1 VANAKGSRRATRQK
15 KTVTKKEDPD
25 QFPIVGIGSSAG
37 GLEALEQ
44 FFKNTVPN
52 SGIAYILISH
62 LDPNRPSILADL
74 IGHYTSMA
82 VLQATDGMPVEAD
95 KIYVIPPG
103 KDMEIRD
110 RTLRLFKR
118 PKQKEHE
125 VHMPIDFFLRSLAED
140 QGQYAIAI
148 VLSGNGSD
156 GSFGLRSVQAN
167 LGLVMVQ
174 SPDTAKYDSMPR
186 SAISTGLADYV
197 VPPNDMFGMLEKYIR
212 TLKEKMAQTMA
223 KGSGSDTE
231 ALYKIMSILRT
242 KTGHDFSMYKRN
254 TINRRIERRMAVHQ
268 LHSFLEYAE
277 FLRKDLSEVQMLFK
291 ELLIQVTK
299 FFRDPEAFDALKKA
313 LRGSMLS
320 DRIDRN
326 SLRIWVPGCS
336 TGEEVYSIAMLLVE
350 LMEEAGRNIDVQI
363 FGTDIDENA
372 IGVARTAEYPVS
384 IAPDVGEERLK
395 RFFTKEEDKFKV
407 KKEVRDMAIFAPQN
421 IIRDPPFIRL
431 DMISCRN
438 LLIYFEPALQRKV
451 LETLSFALNPDGLLF
466 LGTSET
472 INGFSDEFTVID
484 QKWKIYRRVP
494 YTQPFTISDIGT
506 LVVPSGQEATNVE
519 PGIKVRPRISEVADR
534 ALLMGFAPPGLIVD
548 SKDEIVNFHG
558 KTGKYLEHPPGKAS
572 LNIQTLLKEDIKFPV
587 MAAIR
592 EARSTMKV
600 SVKNAIRVKANGDSS
615 FLNIVVKP
623 IEDLASI
630 GGLMIVFQDIVIPN
644 EILREHQ
651 GLAIAPDKDV
661 YITELEKELSYTKEN
676 LQSTIEELETSNEE
690 LKSTNEELQST
701 NEELQSVAEES
712 ETAKEELHSL
722 NEELLSVNAELEKRN
737 EELQAANSDMRNL
750 LNSIDVATIF
760 LDTHLKIKRFTP
772 QIGRIMN
779 LLPSDMGRPIADIT
793 MSLRYDDL
801 INDAEEVLDRLVTK
815 EKEIQTKEGQW
826 FQVRILPYRTVDNVI
841 DGVVIT
847 VIDIDMQ
854 KKVQEKL
861 EQMAEELTEAREYAE
876 GIVNMIGEP
885 LIVLDQNLEVV
896 SANHS
901 FYRTFSAMAND
912 VIGYRITNINGLE
925 WQNCEL
931 DNILES
937 ALDGHDI
944 TEHPLTISSPSLGSR
959 KALISAKK
967 LPMRNGK
974 KQVLLTFIIPKSP
987 RSPGAYDRS

>member
-1 VANAKGSRRATRQK
+1 VANAKGGRKSTHQN
-15 KTVTKKEDPD
+15 KTVDEKEYPD
-25 QFPIVGIGSSAG
+25 QFPVVGIGSSAG

-44 FFKNTVPN
+44 FFKNTTPN
-52 SGIAYILISH
+52 SGIAYILITH
-62 LDPNRPSILADL
+62 LDPNRPSILAEL
-74 IGHYTSMA
+74 IGHYTSME

-148 VLSGNGSD
+148 ILSGNGSD

-174 SPDTAKYDSMPR
+174 SPDTAKYDGMPR

-197 VPPNDMFGMLEKYIR
+197 VPPSDMFGMLEKYIKSLREKIAR
-212 TLKEKMAQTMA
+212 TTI
-223 KGSGSDTE
+223 KGPGSDTE
-231 ALYKIMSILRT
+231 ALYRIMSILRA

-268 LHSFLEYAE
+268 LNSFLDYAE
-277 FLRKDLSEVQMLFK
+277 FLRKDHSEVQMLFK

-299 FFRDPEAFDALKKA
+299 FFRDPEAFEALKKA
-313 LRGSMLS
+313 LKGNGLS
-320 DRIDRN
+320 DDNGSR
-326 SLRIWVPGCS
+326 SFRIWVPGCS
-336 TGEEVYSIAMLLVE
+336 TGEEVYSIAMILVE
-350 LMEEAGRNIDVQI
+350 LMEEAGRNFDVQI

-372 IGVARTAEYPVS
+372 IGVARAAEYPVS
-384 IAPDVGEERLK
+384 IAPDVGEDRLK
-395 RFFTKEEDKFKV
+395 RFFTKEEDRFKV

-494 YTQPFTISDIGT
+494 YAQPFTIKDIGT
-506 LVVPSGQEATNVE
+506 LMVPTGQEATHVE
-519 PGIKVRPRISEVADR
+519 LGVKTRPRISEAADR

-548 SKDEIVNFHG
+548 SKDEIVHFHG

-587 MAAIR
+587 IAAIK
-592 EARSTMKV
+592 EARTTTKV
-600 SVKNAIRVKANGDSS
+600 AIKNAIRVKANGDSS

-630 GGLMIVFQDIVIPN
+630 GGLMIVFQDIVIPK

-651 GLAIAPDKDV
+651 GLSIAPDKEV

-779 LLPSDMGRPIADIT
+779 LLPSDMGRPINDIT
-793 MSLRYDDL
+793 MNLRYDDL
-801 INDAEEVLDRLVTK
+801 IQDSEDVLNRLVTK
-815 EKEIQTKEGQW
+815 EREIQTKEGQW

-847 VIDIDMQ
+847 VIDIDIQ

-861 EQMAEELTEAREYAE
+861 EQMAEELTEARLYAE
-876 GIVNMIGEP
+876 GIVNTVGEP
-885 LIVLDQNLEVV
+885 LMVLDKNLEVV

-901 FYRTFSAMAND
+901 FYRTFSVMLDD
-912 VIGYRITNINGLE
+912 VIGHRITSINGLE
-925 WQNCEL
+925 WKNGEL
-931 DNILES
+931 DGMLRS
-937 ALDGHDI
+937 ALDGQDI
-944 TEHPLTISSPSLGSR
+944 TEHPLTVSSTSLGSR

-967 LPMRNGK
+967 LILKNDK
-974 KQVLLTFIIPKSP
+974 KQILLTLMVSKNH
-987 RSPGAYDRS
+987 RSLEGDD